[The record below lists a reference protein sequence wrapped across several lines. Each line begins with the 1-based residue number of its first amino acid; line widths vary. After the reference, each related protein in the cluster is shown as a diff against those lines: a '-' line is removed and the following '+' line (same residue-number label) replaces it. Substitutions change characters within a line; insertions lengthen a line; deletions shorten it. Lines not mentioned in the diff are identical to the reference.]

1 MSNEFIILP
10 LANPNFDRE
19 QIDIDEIRRLCR
31 LGLDGYPAEDRA
43 VAWLCLLNIYPK
55 DPLQW
60 PEVREEINKSY
71 WEFVKDNGLE
81 DWHNKNLPNQMT
93 SADFDVK
100 NGKLMAL
107 VHGDIV
113 RTGRTIFYL
122 PPDPIPSDT
131 PPADDDIFIYQ
142 YGRHARRLER
152 ILYTF
157 ASLNVGLGYMQGFNE
172 LIIPIYYVFNSAL
185 PFFNNNMDLLESFVF
200 QSLQVLLTES
210 PLHELYNTSD
220 KSSIIMHRLDEFS
233 KLVDKFMPDVSKTLN
248 SLSIHPVLYSF
259 RWFNLLFC
267 QEYELPN
274 LITIWDDLFSHFDRL
289 VDFVFYVGIGHLNV
303 IQSDI
308 VPNSYPDTITALQ
321 SMPQHPDPKR
331 LLSFA
336 NKCWEEDTI
345 QPKKRKLF
353 SRK

>member
-10 LANPNFDRE
+10 LASPNFDRE
-19 QIDIDEIRRLCR
+19 EIDINEIRRLCS

-55 DPLQW
+55 DPTNW
-60 PEVREEINKSY
+60 PAVRQEIHKSY

-81 DWHNKNLPNQMT
+81 NWHNKNLPNQMS
-93 SADFDVK
+93 SADFQLK
-100 NGKLMAL
+100 NNKLMAI

-113 RTGRTIFYL
+113 RTGRTIFLL
-122 PPDPIPSDT
+122 PPDAIPSDT
-131 PPADDDIFIYQ
+131 PPADDDIFMYQ

-152 ILYTF
+152 VLYTF

-172 LIIPIYYVFNSAL
+172 LIIPFYYVFISAL
-185 PFFNNNMDLLESFVF
+185 PFFNNDMDLLESFTF

-210 PLHELYNTSD
+210 PLHELYTTTD

-233 KLVDKFMPDVSKTLN
+233 KLVEKFLPDVSKVLESLN
-248 SLSIHPVLYSF
+248 IHPVLYSF

-274 LITIWDDLFSHFDRL
+274 LISIWDSLFSHFDRL
-289 VDFVFYVGIGHLNV
+289 VDFVFYVGLGHLNE
-303 IQSDI
+303 IQSSI
-308 VPNSYPDTITALQ
+308 VPNNYPLTITALQ

-331 LLSFA
+331 LLIYA
-336 NKCWEEDTI
+336 NQCWNEDNNHT
-345 QPKKRKLF
+345 KKRWLF